1 MTKLSLLDKLK
12 IFFEVSKS
20 SKLFIAIIAFLIFFS
35 YILLTTNKKNKKTS
49 KTVFI
54 LIYLF
59 IFLFVIITYHAS
71 LGKMFDYLMN
81 NLFIIIYFPNLA
93 VYFAA
98 IIITNIIILFSIF
111 NFKTTKLIKN
121 INIFVYGILNY
132 LLALLLNVIITKKL
146 DIFTIQSVYSNKQ
159 ALGLIEL
166 SSNIFILWLIFL
178 IIYKIFLTYLNKNGK
193 KIKLLKQKKPTIID
207 NIKETAIPTNIKII
221 NNKPKNNDN
230 YSDIFTLNDY
240 KLILEILKENK
251 EKTNKEASLEN
262 KISKALNKEYY
273 TEPKIIKTKEI
284 TQEETK
290 NNAFLKEQSIF
301 EELKKLYNVE

>member
-20 SKLFIAIIAFLIFFS
+20 SKLFIAIIVFLIFFS

-49 KTVFI
+49 KTFFI

-59 IFLFVIITYHAS
+59 IFLFVVITYHAS

-121 INIFVYGILNY
+121 INIFVYGLLNY

-178 IIYKIFLTYLNKNGK
+178 IVYKIFLTYLKKNSK
-193 KIKLLKQKKPTIID
+193 SKNAVKQKKPAIMD
-207 NIKETAIPTNIKII
+207 NIKETTLPANVKII
-221 NNKPKNNDN
+221 NNKPKDDN
-230 YSDIFTLNDY
+230 YDNILTLNDY
-240 KLILEILKENK
+240 KLLLEILKENK
-251 EKTNKEASLEN
+251 EKTNKETSLEN
-262 KISKALNKEYY
+262 KLNKALNKNYY
-273 TEPKIIKTKEI
+273 TEPKIIKTKKI
-284 TQEETK
+284 TQEEIY
-290 NNAFLKEQSIF
+290 NDAFLKEQSIF
-301 EELKKLYNVE
+301 EELQKLYNIK

>member
-20 SKLFIAIIAFLIFFS
+20 SKLFIAIIVFLIFFS

-49 KTVFI
+49 KTFFI

-59 IFLFVIITYHAS
+59 IFLFVVITYHAS

-121 INIFVYGILNY
+121 INIFVYGLLNY

-178 IIYKIFLTYLNKNGK
+178 IVYKVFLTYLKKNSKNKNAV
-193 KIKLLKQKKPTIID
+193 KQKKPTIMD
-207 NIKETAIPTNIKII
+207 NIKETTLPANVKII
-221 NNKPKNNDN
+221 NNKPKDDN
-230 YSDIFTLNDY
+230 YDNILTLNDY
-240 KLILEILKENK
+240 KLLLEILKENK

-262 KISKALNKEYY
+262 KLNKALNKNYY

-284 TQEETK
+284 TQEEIY
-290 NNAFLKEQSIF
+290 NDAFLKEQSIF
-301 EELKKLYNVE
+301 EELQKLYNIK